1 MVCDSQWERNIVI
14 MSKPLH
20 VAIDPALTATVVFSG
35 TDVEV
40 TGKPNDQ
47 SDIGKQ
53 C

>member
-1 MVCDSQWERNIVI
+1 MRKKYCHHVKT
-14 MSKPLH
+14 MH